1 MFGGDCKGNPRVHTL
16 TALELKLDLHTA
28 LRLALLY
35 AHLLACVLALH
46 TVLRTDW
53 RLLNSRIN
61 ARQLMHAHRR
71 VVWVLGALWLSGGA
85 IVALDGLAQLQTNPK
100 LIAKIVCVSL
110 LTLNGVVL
118 RVWCLPRLVS
128 DGPLSRAEACV
139 LMACGAMSTT
149 CWLMAG
155 FYGIA
160 RPLMNWTVQEN
171 LLLLG
176 AALAVALPVALS
188 MQGRL
193 RDGRRARLRAL
204 RRPLQTAPGE
214 LSADAGANPAG
225 SEALRT

>member
-1 MFGGDCKGNPRVHTL
+1 M
-16 TALELKLDLHTA
+16 DLHTA

-35 AHLLACVLALH
+35 AHLMACALALH

-61 ARQLMHAHRR
+61 ARQLLHAHHR
-71 VVWVLGALWLSGGA
+71 VVWVLSALWLTGGA
-85 IVALDGLAQLQTNPK
+85 IVALDGLAQLQANPK

-128 DGPLSRAEACV
+128 DRALTRAEACV
-139 LMACGAMSTT
+139 LMACGAVSTT

-160 RPLMNWTVQEN
+160 RPLVNWTVQGN

-214 LSADAGANPAG
+214 LSADANANPSGQAARV
-225 SEALRT
+225 EALRT

>member
-1 MFGGDCKGNPRVHTL
+1 M
-16 TALELKLDLHTA
+16 DLNTA

-53 RLLNSRIN
+53 RLLNSRIK
-61 ARQLMHAHRR
+61 ARQLLHAHKR
-71 VVWVLGALWLSGGA
+71 VVWVLGALWLSGAA
-85 IVALDGLAQLQTNPK
+85 IVVLDGLAQLQHNPK

-118 RVWCLPRLVS
+118 RLWCLPRLVS
-128 DGPLSRAEACV
+128 DRPLTRTEASL
-139 LMACGAMSTT
+139 LMACGALSTT

-160 RPLMNWTVQEN
+160 RPLVTWTVQEN

-193 RDGRRARLRAL
+193 RDGRRVQLRAL
-204 RRPLQTAPGE
+204 RRALQTAPGA
-214 LSADAGANPAG
+214 LPVDAGARPPGA
-225 SEALRT
+225 EVLRT